1 MTELDTSK
9 NAVMPIEAGSIYNA
23 ILRQITSEEYDDPI
37 DGCHVVETHYPDLG
51 ADINM
56 GIRIFKDIQ
65 GTQEERR
72 TNLYVLVGEFPDTE
86 EIKIQN
92 DDISQVE
99 ALIIDGCLK
108 RTIINGKACES
119 LKDLEPYMGI
129 NPVSGKP
136 EEHRNCVMS
145 AVSLQAD
152 LIAKYDTLLQTEF
165 AK

>member
-9 NAVMPIEAGSIYNA
+9 NAVMPIEADSRYNA
-23 ILRQITSEEYDDPI
+23 IVRQVVTTEYDDPI
-37 DGCHVVETHYPDLG
+37 DGCHVVETYYPDLG

-86 EIKIQN
+86 EIKIQD
-92 DDISQVE
+92 DDISQIE

-119 LKDLEPYMGI
+119 LKDLEPYIGI

-136 EEHRNCVMS
+136 EEYRNCVMS
-145 AVSLQAD
+145 AVSLPVD
-152 LIAKYDTLLQTEF
+152 LIAKYDSLLKTEF